1 MKYRI
6 LLLLVVFATGIFS
19 GIQVKGQDA
28 EMVEEAIDDTMAQ
41 ETELA
46 ESEGPGEEALAMG
59 KELFTK
65 YCKSCHAVTTRLTG
79 PPLKGIE
86 ERRERAW
93 IYEFVRNSTDVIKSG
108 DEYAVKLFKEYN
120 ETLMTSYPDLKDQE
134 IDLILDYVKSEE
146 LLAAQAPKF
155 KRPVK
160 VDKAYLPITIDNHWA
175 WLMITFFLVIIV
187 LGTYFVISMGIK
199 INNS

>member
-1 MKYRI
+1 MRYRI
-6 LLLLVVFATGIFS
+6 LLMLGIFS
-19 GIQVKGQDA
+19 ICFISMTKQVNGQDA
-28 EMVEEAIDDTMAQ
+28 EVMEAVEMDTTVTEEVVASPSEAD
-41 ETELA
+41 L
-46 ESEGPGEEALAMG
+46 LKG
-59 KELFTK
+59 KELFTR

-93 IYEFVRNSTDVIKSG
+93 IYEFVRNSTAVIKSG
-108 DEYAVKLFKEYN
+108 DEYAVNLFKEYN
-120 ETLMTSYPDLKDQE
+120 ETLMTAYPELKDQE

-160 VDKAYLPITIDNHWA
+160 LEKAYLPITWDNHWA
-175 WLMITFFLVIIV
+175 WLLISLFLIIIIF
-187 LGTYFVISMGIK
+187 GTYFVISMGVK